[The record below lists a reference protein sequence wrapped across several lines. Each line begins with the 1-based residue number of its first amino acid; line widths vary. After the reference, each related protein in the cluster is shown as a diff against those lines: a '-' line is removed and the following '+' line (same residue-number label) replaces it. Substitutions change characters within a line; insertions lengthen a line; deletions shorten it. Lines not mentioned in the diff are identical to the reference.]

1 MASGI
6 SEMLNYLSPR
16 YAFAKV
22 KQKYTSWKHRDKN
35 LRVGVSCGLRNT
47 KLGKSVFLGD
57 HVVLLNSSIGDHS
70 YVNGHASIKNT
81 TIGKFCSI
89 ASGVKIVLGAH
100 PTNLISLHPAFY
112 AVNKPM
118 ETFADQQYFNEY
130 SQVTIGNDV
139 WIGEDAIIP
148 GGITIGDGAVIA
160 SRAVVTKDVAPY
172 SVVGGVPARHLKYR
186 FSDDRIA
193 ELLRIRWW
201 EQDDKWLRE
210 NFKLFLDVETFF
222 NHFKR

>member
-6 SEMLNYLSPR
+6 SELLNYLSPK
-16 YAFAKV
+16 YAFAKI
-22 KQKYTSWKHRDKN
+22 KQKRTIQKYKN
-35 LRVGVSCGLRNT
+35 LRLRVGISCGLRNV
-47 KLGKSVFLGD
+47 KFGKSVCLGD

-70 YVNGHASIKNT
+70 YVNGHAQIKNT

-118 ETFADQQYFNEY
+118 ETFADQQYFDEY
-130 SQVTIGNDV
+130 SKVTIGNDV

-172 SVVGGVPARHLKYR
+172 SVVGGVPARHLKFR
-186 FSDDRIA
+186 FSDEKIQA
-193 ELLRIRWW
+193 LSQIKWW
-201 EQDDKWLRE
+201 DKDEKWLRE
-210 NFKLFLDVETFF
+210 NFRLFLDVDQFF
-222 NHFKR
+222 SHFR

>member
-1 MASGI
+1 
-6 SEMLNYLSPR
+6 MLKYLSPK
-16 YAFAKV
+16 FAAARV
-22 KQKYTSWKHRDKN
+22 KQYYLMKKYRDK
-35 LRVGVSCGLRNT
+35 RVRIGLNCGLHKVEIGN
-47 KLGKSVFLGD
+47 SVYLGD
-57 HVVLLNSSIGDHS
+57 HVVMHNSSIGDHS
-70 YVNGHASIKNT
+70 YVNGHARIKNT

-130 SQVTIGNDV
+130 LSVKIGNDV
-139 WIGEDAIIP
+139 WIGEDVIIP

-172 SVVGGVPARHLKYR
+172 SVVGGVPAKFIKYR
-186 FSDDRIA
+186 FDEARIKA
-193 ELLRIRWW
+193 LQEIKWW
-201 EQDDKWLRE
+201 DKDEAWLKQ
-210 NFKLFLDVETFF
+210 NFALFLDVDKFF
-222 NHFKR
+222 SHFSKG

>member
-6 SEMLNYLSPR
+6 SDKLNYLSPK
-16 YAFAKV
+16 YALARA
-22 KQKYTSWKHRDKN
+22 KQKYTLWKNRDRR
-35 LRVGVSCGLRNT
+35 LRVGISCGLRNT
-47 KLGKSVFLGD
+47 KFGNSVYLGD
-57 HVVLLNSSIGDHS
+57 HVVLINSSIGDHS

-112 AVNKPM
+112 AINKPM

-130 SQVTIGNDV
+130 AKVAIGNDV

-172 SVVGGVPARHLKYR
+172 SVVGGVPARHLKFR
-186 FSDDRIA
+186 FDEARIKD
-193 ELLRIRWW
+193 LLAIKWW
-201 EQDDKWLRE
+201 DKDEQWLRE
-210 NFKLFLDVETFF
+210 NFKLFLDVNTFF
-222 NHFKR
+222 DHFKS